1 MPKVLTDEEVLHY
14 RANGHSYPLDALS
27 GTEVD
32 SLRSQLA
39 ETEDK
44 LGGALMA
51 VDLKYRYNLHNTVPV
66 EGICPAP

>member
-1 MPKVLTDEEVLHY
+1 MPKVLTDEKVSQY
-14 RANGHSYPLDALS
+14 RANGYLYPLDALS

-51 VDLKYRYNLHNTVPV
+51 VDPSYRHNLHVMCTWKA
-66 EGICPAP
+66 PA

>member
-1 MPKVLTDEEVLHY
+1 MPKVLTDEKVSQY
-14 RANGHSYPLDALS
+14 RANGYLYPLDALS
-27 GTEVD
+27 GTEVG

-51 VDLKYRYNLHNTVPV
+51 VDLKYRYNLHNTVSV